1 MEFYV
6 SKDRFNNTRILYLKE
21 EMSLYLSNN
30 QVDCSLA
37 INNLYLTIDFNIYN
51 KSVMGISGFL
61 SDINSFNNK
70 HLEIPNIYDEGVLYF
85 VDNKIYE
92 KGIAYEFYMNE
103 NIVYDKENN
112 ILLIGEDSFN
122 KNISFY
128 KVAENMFVGL
138 YDKKISTIMVDLN
151 EKK

>member
-1 MEFYV
+1 
-6 SKDRFNNTRILYLKE
+6 
-21 EMSLYLSNN
+21 
-30 QVDCSLA
+30 
-37 INNLYLTIDFNIYN
+37 
-51 KSVMGISGFL
+51 
-61 SDINSFNNK
+61 
-70 HLEIPNIYDEGVLYF
+70 
-85 VDNKIYE
+85 
-92 KGIAYEFYMNE
+92 MNE

>member
-138 YDKKISTIMVDLN
+138 YDKKFRR
-151 EKK
+151 